1 MRSILQKKGNFNMLV
16 EFALIV
22 AVVAIVA
29 ILVFELNSDARD
41 DLTTGGTAYNATIDA
56 DNAVAKIPKRLP
68 LLATAIVFGVVIWV
82 ILRVIP
88 IKVGGN
94 VGGF

>member
-1 MRSILQKKGNFNMLV
+1 MLV

-22 AVVAIVA
+22 AVIAIVA
-29 ILVFELNSDARD
+29 ILVFELNADARS
-41 DLTTGGTAYNATIDA
+41 DLTAGTTAYNATIDA

-68 LLATAIVFGVVIWV
+68 LLATAVIFGVVIYV

-88 IKVGGN
+88 VRLTGN
-94 VGGF
+94 VGGGF